1 MKSSPRGCVRL
12 RQRKRSQRFLKSVR
26 PISREQRSLQ
36 VRGRLSLWSA
46 APCRR
51 FSIWFRNLLLP
62 KRRQGA
68 ALRNPEGII
77 KRDSQGPTLRR
88 VASTTLP
95 TRWGVFQT
103 IGFERDIPDSRDVET
118 AIAFILG
125 DLSDDAPLVRIHS
138 QCFTGEVLGSLR
150 CDCGPQWEIAMQA
163 IANEGSGLVIYE
175 HQEGRG
181 IGLMAKLK
189 AYALQDKGL
198 DTIEANYALGFLA
211 DHRDFS
217 LPAAIL
223 HDLGITN
230 VRLLSN
236 NPQKSR
242 ALSNGGIKVVAEIP
256 CEATPNSYSLPY
268 LRAKKEKLGHALK
281 LETPNQIGPISPIDQ
296 DFSFAT
302 IPDAIQELQAGR
314 MIVVVDDEDRK
325 NEGDLTMDAEMITP
339 EAINFMAKHGRGL
352 ICLAM
357 TGERLREL
365 ELTPMT
371 RDNTAL
377 SGTAF
382 TVSIDLKGRGVTTGI
397 SAYDRSETIRAT
409 VDPNSSAQDFARP
422 GHIFPLCARTGGVL
436 ERRGQTEA
444 AVDLARIAGL
454 SPAGVICEIINDD
467 GTMARVPDLIKVS
480 NKHDLLMIT
489 VDALAEYRLEMEY
502 EESLDGI
509 LDFLPVSPVSPGHR
523 VTDLDYSSPRVGLQP
538 AV

>member
-1 MKSSPRGCVRL
+1 M
-12 RQRKRSQRFLKSVR
+12 
-26 PISREQRSLQ
+26 
-36 VRGRLSLWSA
+36 
-46 APCRR
+46 
-51 FSIWFRNLLLP
+51 
-62 KRRQGA
+62 
-68 ALRNPEGII
+68 

-103 IGFERDIPDSRDVET
+103 IGFERDIPNSRDVET
-118 AIAFILG
+118 AIAIILG

-138 QCFTGEVLGSLR
+138 QCFTGEVIGSLR

-198 DTIEANYALGFLA
+198 DTIQANYALGFLA

-223 HDLGITN
+223 HDLGISY

-236 NPQKSR
+236 NPRKSR
-242 ALSNGGIKVVAEIP
+242 ALSSAGIKVVAEIP

-268 LRAKKEKLGHALK
+268 LRTKKEKLGHALT
-281 LETPNQIGPISPIDQ
+281 LDTPEQIGPISPIRPISPIDQ

-302 IPDAIQELQAGR
+302 IPDAIRELQAGR
-314 MIVVVDDEDRK
+314 MIVVVDDEDRE
-325 NEGDLTMDAEMITP
+325 NEGDLTMAAEMITP

-357 TGERLREL
+357 TRERLREL

-371 RDNTAL
+371 SDNTAL

-382 TVSIDLKGRGVTTGI
+382 TVSIDLKGHGVTTGI

-467 GTMARVPDLIKVS
+467 GTMARVPDLIKFCK
-480 NKHDLLMIT
+480 KHDLLMIT

-509 LDFLPVSPVSPGHR
+509 LDFLPVSLRHR
-523 VTDLDYSSPRVGLQP
+523 VTELDYSSQGVGLH
-538 AV
+538 AVP

>member
-1 MKSSPRGCVRL
+1 M
-12 RQRKRSQRFLKSVR
+12 F
-26 PISREQRSLQ
+26 E
-36 VRGRLSLWSA
+36 
-46 APCRR
+46 
-51 FSIWFRNLLLP
+51 
-62 KRRQGA
+62 
-68 ALRNPEGII
+68 
-77 KRDSQGPTLRR
+77 
-88 VASTTLP
+88 
-95 TRWGVFQT
+95 T
-103 IGFERDIPDSRDVET
+103 IGFERDIPNSSEVET
-118 AIAFILG
+118 AIVVILG

-150 CDCGPQWEIAMQA
+150 CDCGPQLEIAMQA
-163 IANEGSGLVIYE
+163 IANEGSGLLIYE

-198 DTIEANYALGFLA
+198 DTIQANYALGFLA

-223 HDLGITN
+223 QDLGVSN

-242 ALSNGGIKVVAEIP
+242 ALSSAGIKVVAQIP

-268 LRAKKEKLGHALK
+268 LRTKKEKLGHALTLK
-281 LETPNQIGPISPIDQ
+281 GKEKIGPIRPIGPIHPDQ
-296 DFSFAT
+296 PFSSIEA
-302 IPDAIQELQAGR
+302 AIQELQAGR
-314 MIVVVDDEDRK
+314 MIVVVDDEDRE
-325 NEGDLTMDAEMITP
+325 NEGDLTMAAEMITP

-357 TGERLREL
+357 TQERLQEL
-365 ELTPMT
+365 ELAPMT
-371 RDNTAL
+371 SDNTAL

-382 TVSIDLKGRGVTTGI
+382 TVSIDLKGHGVTTGI

-409 VDPNSSAQDFARP
+409 VDPNSAAQDFARP
-422 GHIFPLCARTGGVL
+422 GHIFPLCARANGVL

-454 SPAGVICEIINDD
+454 SPAGVICEIVNDD
-467 GTMARVPDLIKVS
+467 GTMARVPDLIKFC

-489 VDALAEYRLEMEY
+489 VDALAKYRLEMEC
-502 EESLDGI
+502 EKSLDGI
-509 LDFLPVSPVSPGHR
+509 LDLLPVSVRHR
-523 VTDLDYSSPRVGLQP
+523 VIELDYSLQGIGP
-538 AV
+538 HPVV